1 MPNIGNPI
9 ISVITILVIML
20 AYTLLMRVM
29 LYVPFIS
36 IFANKKININ
46 NTRNIINNTFTNII
60 LQAYYQKFY
69 IQISTYLIEEFFC
82 TVFISNSEP

>member
-20 AYTLLMRVM
+20 AHTLLMRVM

-36 IFANKKININ
+36 IFANKNIN
-46 NTRNIINNTFTNII
+46 MNKTRNIINNTFTNIV
-60 LQAYYQKFY
+60 LHAYYKKLY
-69 IQISTYLIEEFFC
+69 I
-82 TVFISNSEP
+82 

>member
-20 AYTLLMRVM
+20 AHTLLMRVM

-36 IFANKKININ
+36 IFANKNIN
-46 NTRNIINNTFTNII
+46 MNKTRNIINNTFTNII
-60 LQAYYQKFY
+60 LQAYYQKIY
-69 IQISTYLIEEFFC
+69 IQYS
-82 TVFISNSEP
+82 

>member
-1 MPNIGNPI
+1 MPNIGSPI
-9 ISVITILVIML
+9 INVITILVIML

-69 IQISTYLIEEFFC
+69 IQISTYLTEEFFC
-82 TVFISNSEP
+82 TVLISNNEP